1 MLNYFYIQT
10 RLYVISIKIF
20 IIDNIIF
27 KRAKYLVS
35 FGVES
40 GIVVL
45 AISDTMDFVGV
56 MFHPT
61 LETA

>member
-1 MLNYFYIQT
+1 MTI
-10 RLYVISIKIF
+10 ISIKIF